1 MPNNDK
7 ELQLQ
12 LNKLEVQVPSVYAI
26 QKIIKKSEV
35 RTSTHMHMPSEVMAL
50 SLLILPKK
58 MILLFILILGIVI
71 GWGLTNDIVEQDTYL
86 FSDYQQGI
94 FYE

>member
-1 MPNNDK
+1 MMPNNDK

-12 LNKLEVQVPSVYAI
+12 LNKLEVQASSVYAI
-26 QKIIKKSEV
+26 QKIIKKSEA
-35 RTSTHMHMPSEVMAL
+35 RTSAHMPSEVMAL

-71 GWGLTNDIVEQDTYL
+71 GWGLTNDIADQDAYL
-86 FSDYQQGI
+86 FSDYQQGV